1 MLRKVRSQW
10 AGERALFHALPR
22 NAKILLATSTLYV
35 FASPVFSIFVAA
47 YIMRNSQ
54 DVAKVM
60 TFQLATYTAV
70 PLVFYLNGFLLRRLP
85 ASALYAL
92 GLLLSGVAL
101 FAITSLPVL
110 SLPAIIG
117 AGLMLGAATG
127 FHWANRNLLSLAC
140 THDGFRNYYF
150 GIESFFSC
158 VSFVAMPTAVGL
170 FITACG
176 NGASD
181 GANMAYRAIA
191 GVVLALALSASYV
204 VSRGA
209 FNLPPAP
216 MRVRMRFD
224 RVWCQLLLLA
234 GLKGAVQVFQS
245 ALPAMLIMRQLG
257 GRENTL
263 GMIQSAGALAAAA
276 LMYVTGR
283 NMKPR
288 HRLGVYATALLL
300 YAFGAGLNTVFFNTV
315 SVLVLLV
322 CLLVSQ
328 PLAEL
333 AFSPIQLQVL
343 DRAVARDP
351 ESGYAHLC
359 AFEVALYVGR
369 VLGSGA
375 FILVAQAFS
384 GDTALRYVLSV
395 LALIQLF
402 SLPLARA
409 VVANLRSVD
418 FGIEGP
424 A

>member
-1 MLRKVRSQW
+1 
-10 AGERALFHALPR
+10 
-22 NAKILLATSTLYV
+22 
-35 FASPVFSIFVAA
+35 
-47 YIMRNSQ
+47 
-54 DVAKVM
+54 
-60 TFQLATYTAV
+60 
-70 PLVFYLNGFLLRRLP
+70 
-85 ASALYAL
+85 
-92 GLLLSGVAL
+92 
-101 FAITSLPVL
+101 
-110 SLPAIIG
+110 
-117 AGLMLGAATG
+117 
-127 FHWANRNLLSLAC
+127 
-140 THDGFRNYYF
+140 
-150 GIESFFSC
+150 
-158 VSFVAMPTAVGL
+158 
-170 FITACG
+170 
-176 NGASD
+176 
-181 GANMAYRAIA
+181 MAYRAIA